1 LTASQEEPQ
10 KPHSEQ
16 QSPKAELR
24 QVCWRAEPQ
33 RPDGE
38 MVRVGVGAVEVLVKL
53 VGVLE
58 AEELVEVKLAV

>member
-1 LTASQEEPQ
+1 
-10 KPHSEQ
+10 
-16 QSPKAELR
+16 
-24 QVCWRAEPQ
+24 
-33 RPDGE
+33 